1 MRPIKFEII
10 IDNPPAI
17 DHLLGAIRAIMEE
30 GDLIKL
36 EISKVE
42 EGEEWADGSP

>member
-1 MRPIKFEII
+1 MCKLKFEII

-42 EGEEWADGSP
+42 DEEEGDG

>member
-1 MRPIKFEII
+1 MPKLKFEIVV
-10 IDNPPAI
+10 DNPPAI

-36 EISKVE
+36 EITRVE
-42 EGEEWADGSP
+42 EEEEWRGA

>member
-1 MRPIKFEII
+1 MPKLKFEIVV
-10 IDNPPAI
+10 DNPLAI

-42 EGEEWADGSP
+42 EEEEWAEA